1 MAGKAAETKEPEV
14 KTWFTATGVRVTTAM
29 DVESLGWTDEAPTE
43 PEKADDDL
51 IGKPGKPDAKPSK

>member
-1 MAGKAAETKEPEV
+1 MAGKAAETQEPEV

-29 DVESLGWTDEAPTE
+29 DVESLGWTDEAPE

-51 IGKPGKPDAKPSK
+51 IGDTKKPDAKPSK